1 MESAL
6 DDIQFLA
13 NSENR
18 VHVLAALADGASTRR
33 DIQDIADVPR
43 STTARVLDGA
53 ESREWVA
60 SEGSRYRITPLG
72 EAMLA
77 EFRRHRETT
86 VAIHHLG
93 AAIDWLPEPAW
104 ELDFRDLRSARVTTP
119 TETNPTAHFD
129 RGMEQLR
136 DADGYR
142 GLTQN
147 SLPEYMRVLHGR
159 IETGELDFESVLE
172 AGFVDAVRADPDR
185 AARWR
190 DLADRTWLYDGQV
203 PVNLH
208 LVDGTVLLWLC
219 GEGEAGD
226 DVVAKGL
233 LESTDP
239 SVVSWAESLYG
250 EYRAVA
256 EPLDPAVLATE

>member
-1 MESAL
+1 MASTL

-18 VHVLAALADGASTRR
+18 VRVLAALADGASTRR
-33 DIQDIADVPR
+33 DVQEVADVPR
-43 STTARVLDGA
+43 STAARVLDDA
-53 ESREWVA
+53 ESRDWVT

-86 VAIHHLG
+86 AAIHHLG
-93 AAIDWLPEPAW
+93 AAIDWLPDPAW
-104 ELDFRDLRSARVTTP
+104 ELDFRALRDARITTP

-136 DADGYR
+136 EADSYR

-159 IETGELDFESVLE
+159 IEAGELDFEGVLE
-172 AGFVDAVRADPDR
+172 AGVLDAVRSDPDR
-185 AARWR
+185 AALWR
-190 DLADRTWLYDGQV
+190 ALADRTWLYDGRV
-203 PVNLH
+203 PLNVH

-219 GEGEAGD
+219 GENEAGD
-226 DVVAKGL
+226 DVLAMGL

-239 SVVSWAESLYG
+239 AVVSWAETLYE
-250 EYRAVA
+250 EYRTAA
-256 EPLDPAVLATE
+256 EPLDPAVLRTD

>member
-1 MESAL
+1 MASTL

-18 VHVLAALADGASTRR
+18 VRVLAALADGASTRR
-33 DIQDIADVPR
+33 DVQEVADVPR
-43 STTARVLDGA
+43 STAARVLDDA

-77 EFRRHRETT
+77 EFRRHEETT
-86 VAIHHLG
+86 AANHHLG

-104 ELDFRDLRSARVTTP
+104 KLDFRALRSARVTTP

-129 RGMEQLR
+129 RGMEHLR
-136 DADGYR
+136 AAESYR

-159 IETGELDFESVLE
+159 IEAGDLDFEGVLK

-185 AARWR
+185 AAQWR
-190 DLADRTWLYDGQV
+190 DPADLTWLYDGRV
-203 PVNLH
+203 PLNVH

-226 DVVAKGL
+226 DVVARGL

-239 SVVSWAESLYG
+239 AVVSWVESLYE
-250 EYRAVA
+250 EYRAAA
-256 EPLDPAVLATE
+256 EPLDPAVLTTA